1 MLSGGGVD
9 VKITS
14 RMPRPEYDAIKALN
28 ISALKEIKRSPQHYR
43 YRLTHPYSTDAMML
57 GVATHVAT
65 LEPERFVAD
74 FIVWDRKTDSGKNA
88 PRNGK
93 AWDEF
98 RAHAESCKYTI
109 LTADEAAE
117 AQAIAAAVRS
127 NEGAMIY
134 LAAGDPEVTIEAMMH
149 ERPCR
154 GRVDWLTT
162 ISGHKHLIGLK
173 TARDCRHFAFGNQ
186 AAKLGYHIQWAWYLD
201 LLRAVKDEDVGVIE
215 IVVENTAPYAVAVY
229 RIGPDIIEQ
238 GRDEYLQLLMTL
250 TDCESRD
257 IWPGPVP
264 SEEWLTLP
272 SWAYP
277 QADDLN
283 ELELET

>member
-1 MLSGGGVD
+1 MT
-9 VKITS
+9 ITS
-14 RMPRPEYDAIKALN
+14 RMPRTDYDALHALN
-28 ISALKEIKRSPQHYR
+28 VSRLKEIKRSPQHYK
-43 YRLTHPYSTDAMML
+43 YRLTHPHTTDAMTL
-57 GVATHVAT
+57 GTATHVAT
-65 LEPERFVAD
+65 LEPERFAED
-74 FIVWDRKTDSGKNA
+74 FAIWTRKTDSGKNA

-98 RAHAESCKYTI
+98 QAANAGRCI

-117 AQAIAAAVRS
+117 AQAIATAVRS
-127 NEGAMIY
+127 NELAMIY
-134 LAAGDPEVTIEAMMH
+134 LQTGDPEVTIEATMH
-149 ERPCR
+149 GRPCR

-162 ISGHKHLIGLK
+162 VNGHPHIVGLK
-173 TARDCRHFAFGNQ
+173 TARDCRHFAFGAQ

-201 LLRAVKDEDVGVIE
+201 LIMAVRDTDTSVVE
-215 IVVENTAPYAVAVY
+215 IVVESAPPYAVAVY
-229 RIGPDIIEQ
+229 RIPSDIIEQ
-238 GRDEYLQLLMTL
+238 GRDEYMQLLETL
-250 TDCESRD
+250 NDCERRD

-283 ELELET
+283 DLELEIA

>member
-1 MLSGGGVD
+1 MKV
-9 VKITS
+9 TS
-14 RMPRPEYDAIKALN
+14 RMPRAEYDAIKALN

-43 YRLTHPYSTDAMML
+43 HRLATPYSTDAMTL

-65 LEPERFVAD
+65 LEPERFAED
-74 FIVWDRKTDSGKNA
+74 FAVWTRKTDSGKNA

-98 RAHAESCKYTI
+98 QAACAGKTI

-127 NEGAMIY
+127 NDAAMIY
-134 LAAGDPEVTIEAMMH
+134 LAAGDPEVTIEATMH
-149 ERPCR
+149 DRPCR

-162 ISGHKHLIGLK
+162 VDGQKQLVGLK
-173 TARDCRHFAFGNQ
+173 TARDCRHFAFGHQ
-186 AAKLGYHIQWAWYLD
+186 AARLGYHIQWAWYLD
-201 LLRAVKDEDVGVIE
+201 LLRAVKDEDVGVVE

-238 GRDEYLQLLMTL
+238 GRDEYLQLLTTL
-250 TDCESRD
+250 TDCECRD

-283 ELELET
+283 DLELET

>member
-1 MLSGGGVD
+1 M
-9 VKITS
+9 KITS
-14 RMPRPEYDAIKALN
+14 RMPRDEYDRIGALN
-28 ISALKEIKRSPQHYR
+28 ISRLKEIKRSPQHYR
-43 YRLTHPYSTDAMML
+43 YRLTHPHTTDAMTL
-57 GVATHVAT
+57 GTATHVAT
-65 LEPERFVAD
+65 LEPERFATD
-74 FIVWDRKTDSGKNA
+74 FIIWDRKTDSGKAA

-98 RAHAESCKYTI
+98 KGHAASCGYTI

-117 AQAIAAAVRS
+117 AKAIAAAVRS
-127 NEGAMIY
+127 NETAMIY
-134 LAAGDPEVTIEAMMH
+134 LQTGDPEVTIEATMH
-149 ERPCR
+149 GRPCR

-162 ISGHKHLIGLK
+162 VSGHPHIVGLK

-201 LLRAVKDEDVGVIE
+201 LMMAIRETDTSVVE
-215 IVVENTAPYAVAVY
+215 IVVESAPPYAVAVY
-229 RIGPDIIEQ
+229 RIGTDIIEQ
-238 GRDEYLQLLMTL
+238 GRDDYMQLLETL
-250 TDCESRD
+250 NDCERRD

-283 ELELET
+283 DLELETA

>member
-1 MLSGGGVD
+1 MT
-9 VKITS
+9 ITS
-14 RMPRPEYDAIKALN
+14 RMPRAEYDAIDALN
-28 ISALKEIKRSPQHYR
+28 ISRLKEIKRSPQHYR
-43 YRLTHPYSTDAMML
+43 YRLTHPHTTDAMTL

-65 LEPERFVAD
+65 LEPERFASD

-98 RAHAESCKYTI
+98 KGHAESCHYTI

-117 AQAIAAAVRS
+117 AQAIAAAVRA
-127 NEGAMIY
+127 NEVAMTY
-134 LAAGDPEVTIEAMMH
+134 LASGDPEVTIEAQMH
-149 ERPCR
+149 GRACK

-162 ISGHKHLIGLK
+162 VGGNPFIVGLK
-173 TARDCRHFAFGNQ
+173 TARDCRHMAFGYQ
-186 AAKLGYHIQWAWYLD
+186 SARLGYHLQWAWYLD
-201 LLRAVKDEDVGVIE
+201 LLLAIRDTDTGVVE
-215 IVVENTAPYAVAVY
+215 IVVENTPPYAVAVY

-238 GRDEYLQLLMTL
+238 GRDDYLQLLSTL

-283 ELELET
+283 DIGLEVA